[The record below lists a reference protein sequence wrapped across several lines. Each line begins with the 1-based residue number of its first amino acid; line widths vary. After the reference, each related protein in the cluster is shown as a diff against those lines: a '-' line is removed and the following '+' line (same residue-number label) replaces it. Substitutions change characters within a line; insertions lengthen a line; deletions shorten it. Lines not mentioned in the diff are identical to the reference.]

1 MKAIT
6 IWQPWA
12 SWITLGIK
20 ALETRTHGRFA
31 FLMGQRIGIHAGKQF
46 DETAI
51 DIAAHF
57 RPEIRAEHERQL
69 AAGGYPAGVLLCT
82 AWVYDDGPCLTVDA
96 TEALCDT
103 TCAYGLY
110 LDKIKPFD
118 PPVPMRGYQGAWEL
132 PREVAWAIEHGL
144 TLPGVP
150 A

>member
-12 SWITLGIK
+12 SWIAWGRKTI
-20 ALETRTHGRFA
+20 ETRTHGRFE
-31 FLMGQRIGIHAGKQF
+31 FLMGQRVGIHAGKKF
-46 DETAI
+46 DEEAI
-51 DIAAHF
+51 EMAAYY
-57 RPEIRAEHERQL
+57 RPEIVEEHERQL

-82 AWVYDDGPCLTVDA
+82 AYVYDVASVLECEG